1 MLQILHTILQRSE
14 DQDQDE
20 LSKLFLP
27 DYGSSRADTI
37 DEMISQLG
45 IELPELQPSH
55 SSSSTDSKTNSK
67 SIPKKGGANRKT
79 KDQIPIDPILLTPP
93 TTKSTTRSRTQA
105 KSKTDASI
113 SIPNKKKKSG
123 RTKVETVIESPKS
136 KAKTNKTGT
145 KTLIKKN
152 EPESTPLKSI
162 EEVTVPK
169 IEKKFRKVVKRK
181 L

>member
-1 MLQILHTILQRSE
+1 M
-14 DQDQDE
+14 
-20 LSKLFLP
+20 
-27 DYGSSRADTI
+27 I
-37 DEMISQLG
+37 DEMVSQLG
-45 IELPELQPSH
+45 IEFELPELQPH
-55 SSSSTDSKTNSK
+55 SSSSTDSKINSK
-67 SIPKKGGANRKT
+67 SNPKKSGAKRKT

-105 KSKTDASI
+105 KSTTNTSI

-123 RTKVETVIESPKS
+123 RTKVETVVESLQS

-145 KTLIKKN
+145 KNSIKRN

-162 EEVTVPK
+162 EDVTVPK
-169 IEKKFRKVVKRK
+169 VEKKGRKVVKRK